1 MPVTIDESDWKH
13 LRQLHKVALERF
25 SKRILEELDQIR
37 ADFAKDFHEQF
48 LAAYDLI
55 NHRNKD
61 MAMAFDDPRRSRAIA
76 QLGALLYL
84 GLLTK
89 DEFAGFTQ
97 QSQEI
102 LKSHL
107 GAWHA

>member
-1 MPVTIDESDWKH
+1 MPLTIDESDWKL

-25 SKRILEELDQIR
+25 SKRILDELEQIR
-37 ADFAKDFHEQF
+37 TDTSRNHHEQF

-55 NHRNKD
+55 NRRNKD
-61 MAMAFDDPRRSRAIA
+61 MAMVFDDLRRSRAFALLGA
-76 QLGALLYL
+76 QLSL

-102 LKSHL
+102 MKSYL
-107 GAWHA
+107 GSWHA